1 MSLTLMLAAS
11 LALTFV
17 FSIGLS
23 LALMLAFSMA
33 LAFVFTAGLS
43 LAFMLAFSM
52 ALAFVLTTGL
62 ALAFVLTTGLALAL
76 VLTTGLSLAFVFAT
90 GLALAFVFATGLTLA
105 FVFATGLAL
114 AFVFATSLALALVF
128 ATGMS
133 LAFMSSI
140 IFGTAGGFPLTA
152 CRQCGTCSLVGGHIV
167 GIVTQ
172 LADFFTQNVGIGL
185 LGIVIDGQ
193 LGRFHVV
200 GVCFDSFEIRDIFF
214 ETVCTFL
221 AHAIGLDHH
230 RLGGGFLRESAEAK
244 DGHNSQDNRFFHLK
258 LIL

>member
-1 MSLTLMLAAS
+1 MALVLTASMS
-11 LALTFV
+11 LALV
-17 FSIGLS
+17 F
-23 LALMLAFSMA
+23 A
-33 LAFVFTAGLS
+33 
-43 LAFMLAFSM
+43 
-52 ALAFVLTTGL
+52 
-62 ALAFVLTTGLALAL
+62 TGLALAL
-76 VLTTGLSLAFVFAT
+76 VLATSLALAFVLTASMSLAFVFAT

-105 FVFATGLAL
+105 F
-114 AFVFATSLALALVF
+114 
-128 ATGMS
+128 
-133 LAFMSSI
+133 MSSI

-152 CRQCGTCSLVGGHIV
+152 CRQCGACSLVGGHIV

>member
-76 VLTTGLSLAFVFAT
+76 VLTTGLS
-90 GLALAFVFATGLTLA
+90 LAFVFATGLTLA

>member
-1 MSLTLMLAAS
+1 MS
-11 LALTFV
+11 LALV
-17 FSIGLS
+17 F
-23 LALMLAFSMA
+23 A
-33 LAFVFTAGLS
+33 
-43 LAFMLAFSM
+43 
-52 ALAFVLTTGL
+52 
-62 ALAFVLTTGLALAL
+62 TGLALAL
-76 VLTTGLSLAFVFAT
+76 VLATSLALAFVLTASMSLAFVFATSLALAFVLTASMSLAFVFAT

-105 FVFATGLAL
+105 F
-114 AFVFATSLALALVF
+114 
-128 ATGMS
+128 
-133 LAFMSSI
+133 MSSI

-152 CRQCGTCSLVGGHIV
+152 CRQCGACSLVGGHIV

>member
-33 LAFVFTAGLS
+33 LAFVLAIS
-43 LAFMLAFSM
+43 L
-52 ALAFVLTTGL
+52 T
-62 ALAFVLTTGLALAL
+62 
-76 VLTTGLSLAFVFAT
+76 LAFVFAT
-90 GLALAFVFATGLTLA
+90 GLAFVFATGLTLA
-105 FVFATGLAL
+105 FVFATSLTL
-114 AFVFATSLALALVF
+114 AFVF

-152 CRQCGTCSLVGGHIV
+152 CRQCGACSLVGGHIV

>member
-1 MSLTLMLAAS
+1 MSLTLMLAFS
-11 LALTFV
+11 LA
-17 FSIGLS
+17 
-23 LALMLAFSMA
+23 
-33 LAFVFTAGLS
+33 

-52 ALAFVLTTGL
+52 ALAL
-62 ALAFVLTTGLALAL
+62 
-76 VLTTGLSLAFVFAT
+76 VFAT
-90 GLALAFVFATGLTLA
+90 GLALAFVLATSMSLALVLATGLTLA
-105 FVFATGLAL
+105 FVFATSLTL

-152 CRQCGTCSLVGGHIV
+152 CRQCGACSLVGGHIV